1 MKIDKTNEFVLGF
14 LFNIDCTKV
23 ILIRK
28 EKPYWQ
34 KGFYNGVGG
43 KVQEGELPIEAMRRE
58 FREETGVDIFY
69 WKYFGYIYDFDN
81 KISLF
86 TSLCQ
91 TDSFVEIFVSNK
103 TEELVAEIFLDNIK
117 TIPIVYNLHWLIPM
131 AREII
136 NSSRNMEVYITNK

>member
-58 FREETGVDIFY
+58 FREETELDIFY
-69 WKYFGYIYDFDN
+69 WKYFGYINDSGN

-86 TSLCQ
+86 TSLCS
-91 TDSFVEIFVSNK
+91 TESFVPIFVNDK
-103 TEELVAEIFLDNIK
+103 TVEIVTEISLDNIK
-117 TIPIVYNLHWLIPM
+117 NIPIIYNLHWLIPM
-131 AREII
+131 AIEII
-136 NSSRNMEVYITNK
+136 NSNKNIEVIITYK

>member
-1 MKIDKTNEFVLGF
+1 M
-14 LFNIDCTKV
+14 
-23 ILIRK
+23 
-28 EKPYWQ
+28 
-34 KGFYNGVGG
+34 GG

-58 FREETGVDIFY
+58 FREETELDIFY

-136 NSSRNMEVYITNK
+136 NSNKNIEAIITYK

>member
-43 KVQEGELPIEAMRRE
+43 KVQEGELPIEAIRRE
-58 FREETGVDIFY
+58 FREETVLDIFY
-69 WKYFGYIYDFDN
+69 WKYFGYINDSGN

-86 TSLCQ
+86 TSLIP
-91 TDSFVEIFVSNK
+91 TESFVKESVVNK
-103 TEELVAEIFLDNIK
+103 TEEIVTEVFLDNIK
-117 TIPIVYNLHWLIPM
+117 NIPIVYNLHWLIPM
-131 AREII
+131 AKEII
-136 NSSRNMEVYITNK
+136 NSNKNIEAIITYK